1 MTSCRVKV
9 DAPRLGDGRGR
20 GSPPLLFLCRALHTH
35 IDALDDLGV
44 SELAKA
50 AALVLS
56 DIRRD

>member
-20 GSPPLLFLCRALHTH
+20 GSPLLFLCRSLHTH

>member
-1 MTSCRVKV
+1 MGGEGEV
-9 DAPRLGDGRGR
+9 LFF
-20 GSPPLLFLCRALHTH
+20 FLCRALHTH